1 MNYLKVAALEAIV
14 LAMPLVSNASELSE
28 IERIKQEVERLRQTY
43 EQHIRALEARIETL
57 ETEQKTAT
65 PAVVEPPVVAEAP
78 AVAAAPVPQERPN
91 AFNPQVGVVLVGTAS
106 TYSSDRDQGIP
117 GYMTGEEAGSPSE
130 GFSLGESEF
139 NMQASI
145 DDKFYGNFTMA
156 VADED
161 GDTELELEEAWFQ
174 TLAMP
179 YGLAVRGGRFFS
191 GIGYRNQFHRHADDF
206 VDRSLPYRVF
216 LENQYIDD
224 GVQLTWLA
232 PTDQFLE
239 FGAEWLRGEGFPA
252 SGSGND
258 GKGAWSLFART
269 GNDIGVSHSWQAGL
283 SWLSADAD
291 DRSSGEEDEED
302 HFDGDVELAI
312 ADLVWKW
319 APDGNPNQRNFKLEA
334 AYFWQN
340 QDGIFTP
347 HDADGLAYDEDQT
360 GWYVNG
366 IYQFR
371 PQWRAGLRISGLD
384 ADSPGSA
391 FDGTSLDTDGHDPRI
406 YSAMVD
412 WSPSEYS
419 RLRLQYDLDESAPK
433 TVDRLYLQYI
443 MSLGA
448 HGAHRY

>member
-1 MNYLKVAALEAIV
+1 MNFKMVV
-14 LAMPLVSNASELSE
+14 LTAVMLAEPVVCLAGEPSE
-28 IERIKQEVERLRQTY
+28 IERIKQELETLRQSY
-43 EQHIRALEARIETL
+43 QQHIEALETRIETL
-57 ETEQKTAT
+57 ENQQAGES
-65 PAVVEPPVVAEAP
+65 PAALVEAPLVEAP
-78 AVAAAPVPQERPN
+78 AAEPAMVAQDRPN
-91 AFNPQVGVVLVGTAS
+91 AFNPQIGVVLVGTAS

-139 NMQASI
+139 NVQASI
-145 DDKFYGNFTMA
+145 DDKFYGNFTLA

-179 YGLAVRGGRFFS
+179 YGLALRGGRFFS

-252 SGSGND
+252 SGAGDN
-258 GKGAWSLFART
+258 GKGAWTLFART
-269 GNDIGVSHSWQAGL
+269 GNDVGVSHSWQAGL

-291 DRSSGEEDEED
+291 DRSSGDEDAED
-302 HFDGDVELAI
+302 HFNGDVDLAI

-319 APDGNPNQRNFKLEA
+319 APGGNPNQRNFKLEA
-334 AYFWQN
+334 AWFWQN
-340 QDGIFTP
+340 QDGMFTP
-347 HDADGLAYDEDQT
+347 HDESALAYDEDQT